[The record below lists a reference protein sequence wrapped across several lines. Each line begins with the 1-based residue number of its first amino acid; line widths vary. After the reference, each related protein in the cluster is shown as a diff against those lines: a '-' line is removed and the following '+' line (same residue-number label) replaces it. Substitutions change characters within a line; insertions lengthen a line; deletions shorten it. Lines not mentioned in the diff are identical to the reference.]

1 MDISKKVVTLMVL
14 LPGTDVN
21 TLTRLKVTKM
31 FITEN
36 EFSFTSDKVLKNSRP
51 NYFQKPIA
59 FQAYL
64 ECPSLCPF
72 VTLLEYLQV

>member
-1 MDISKKVVTLMVL
+1 MDISKKLVTLMVL

-36 EFSFTSDKVLKNSRP
+36 EFSFTSDKVLRTLALTTSKN
-51 NYFQKPIA
+51 Q
-59 FQAYL
+59 
-64 ECPSLCPF
+64 
-72 VTLLEYLQV
+72 LLFKHI

>member
-1 MDISKKVVTLMVL
+1 MDINKKLVTLMVL

-21 TLTRLKVTKM
+21 ILTRLKVTKM

-36 EFSFTSDKVLKNSRP
+36 KFSFTSDKALKNALP
-51 NYFQKPIA
+51 NYCQKPLA

-72 VTLLEYLQV
+72 VALL